1 MKKELHLIDLICRHA
16 GYDAAARAALED
28 ALLYGRM
35 NGAKTTRA
43 IAEVVRC
50 RAAVPVE
57 KQSVFGRVLVWLR
70 GWEKIA

>member
-1 MKKELHLIDLICRHA
+1 MKKEPRLIDLICRHA

-50 RAAVPVE
+50 RAAQVPERVGI
-57 KQSVFGRVLVWLR
+57 VGRVA
-70 GWEKIA
+70 GWIRSWDRIA